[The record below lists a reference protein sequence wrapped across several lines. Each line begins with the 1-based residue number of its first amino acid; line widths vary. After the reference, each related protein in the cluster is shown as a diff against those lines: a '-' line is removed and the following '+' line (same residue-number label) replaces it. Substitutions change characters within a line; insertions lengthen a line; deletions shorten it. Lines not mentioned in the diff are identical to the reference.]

1 MAINVDTQDLIN
13 YPGNVKRVTLD
24 QESVVPQGYEGDEQF
39 MLSFSTTAYSD
50 NASRTQ
56 IQDMYITNFKAGWC
70 KSSGFSGSKVILD
83 STHNAIEVKLD
94 STTSGISDGFY
105 RIVLEHS
112 DGVPVDAEVVAADLE
127 TKIREI
133 ANNLAIEDEGYRLAY
148 MNSSVEFK
156 GGRFWIV
163 SGSLSQYYSGA
174 NRSSVKVRPSSVNDC
189 SEALGFHLSTDS
201 ESLDAVGI
209 KESIILTDY
218 ASASGIGEITIAANI
233 GAVANDCMIITDRV
247 NTDYFQI
254 DTVTNG
260 TLITFD
266 PTKVTHDYDSGK
278 AKVQLLR
285 EQDPDADPALWFS
298 DIDKITRHGV
308 KTIINQ
314 IDYSS

>member
-13 YPGNVKRVTLD
+13 YPGNVKRVTID

-50 NASRTQ
+50 IENRTQ

-70 KSSGFSGSKVILD
+70 KSSGFTGNKMALD
-83 STHNAIEVKLD
+83 STHNAIEVKID
-94 STTSGISDGFY
+94 STTSGISGGYY
-105 RIVLEHS
+105 RITLEHS
-112 DGVPVDAEVVAADLE
+112 DGVPVDAEVVAADME
-127 TKIREI
+127 TKIR
-133 ANNLAIEDEGYRLAY
+133 ALADSLDTADEGFRLAY
-148 MNSSVEFK
+148 MNAVVEFK

-163 SGSLSQYYSGA
+163 SGSLSQYYTGA
-174 NRSSVKVRPSSVNDC
+174 NKSSVKVRPSSMYDC
-189 SEALGFHLSTDS
+189 SEVLGFNLSTDS
-201 ESLDAVGI
+201 EALDAVGI
-209 KESIILTDY
+209 KESVVLTDY

-233 GAVANDCMIITDRV
+233 GAVANDCMIITDRT
-247 NTDYFQI
+247 NSDYFQI
-254 DTVTNG
+254 DSVTNG
-260 TLITFD
+260 TVITFD
-266 PTKVTHDYDSGK
+266 YTKVTHDYEAGK

-308 KTIINQ
+308 KTMINQ